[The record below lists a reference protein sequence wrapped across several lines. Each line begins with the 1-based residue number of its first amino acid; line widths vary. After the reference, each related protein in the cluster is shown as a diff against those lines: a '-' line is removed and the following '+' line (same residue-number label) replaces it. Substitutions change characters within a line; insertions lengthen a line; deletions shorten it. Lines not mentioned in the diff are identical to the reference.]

1 MAEGSSSTADALV
14 IGGGII
20 GCSVALRLAQAG
32 LSVTV
37 LDRGEPGAEASSAAA
52 GMLAPQGERI
62 EPQPFSDLC
71 VASRTLYPRFAAE
84 IEELGGHHLG
94 YRSDGSLLVALDEEL
109 EAELAEIHRQRSAQG
124 FSLQLLTASE
134 VHERVAGLSPEIRS
148 GLFVAGDHWVDNE
161 RLMRALLSACDRL
174 GVHIEAGQ
182 GVRKFHARG
191 DRIES
196 LEAGNEQSGRA
207 ATYTAK
213 TYVLAAGCWSGEV
226 AALLGLNLPLAPCRG
241 EMMEFTAPRELP
253 LVVRAGMHYLVPRP
267 EQRVLVGTT
276 AEYVGFE
283 KAVTGQGLRS
293 ILEGATRLAP
303 LVNGLRFQRAWAGL
317 RPDTPDHLPI
327 LGYGEIENLV
337 FSTGHF
343 RNGILLAPLT
353 AEIIAEL
360 ILKGSTSRPLEAYR
374 PTRFQKPGGL

>member
-14 IGGGII
+14 IGAGII
-20 GCSVALRLAQAG
+20 GCSVALRLAQGG
-32 LSVTV
+32 LSITV
-37 LDRGEPGAEASSAAA
+37 LDRGEPGSEASSAAA
-52 GMLAPQGERI
+52 GMLAPQSERI
-62 EPQPFSDLC
+62 EPQPFSELC
-71 VASRTLYPRFAAE
+71 LASRSLYPRFAAE
-84 IEELGGHHLG
+84 IEELGGHHVG
-94 YRSDGSLLVALDEEL
+94 YRSDGSLVVALDEEQQ
-109 EAELAEIHRQRSAQG
+109 AELAEVHRRQTAQG
-124 FSLQLLTASE
+124 FSLQLLTAAE

-148 GLFVAGDHWVDNE
+148 GLYVPGDHWVDNQ
-161 RLMRALLSACDRL
+161 RLMRALLSACRRV
-174 GVHIEAGQ
+174 GVRIEAGQ
-182 GVRKFHARG
+182 GVRNFHTKG
-191 DRIES
+191 HRIES
-196 LEAGNEQSGRA
+196 LEAGTEQTGRA

-226 AALLGLNLPLAPCRG
+226 AAALGLNLPLAPCRG
-241 EMMEFTAPRELP
+241 EMMEFAASRDLP

-283 KAVTGQGLRS
+283 KAVTGQGLHS

-303 LVNGLRFQRAWAGL
+303 LVSNLHFQRAWAGL

-337 FSTGHF
+337 FATGHF

-353 AEIIAEL
+353 AEIISEL

-374 PTRFQKPGGL
+374 PTRFQLPGGL